1 MALAQRTRIQ
11 RNTPPAQQVPV
22 REHLRTLEDNEV
34 VSAFLG
40 GEERAFE
47 ELVSRY
53 QGRLLSFVYR
63 TIGDRDRAEDLVQEV
78 FIRVYRHIGR
88 FDRSKKFSTWIYTI
102 ASNLAKNEL
111 RNRSRNPLVL
121 FQAIRAKF
129 EDEDRPLQFE
139 DHHTR
144 PDDLYRKR
152 YLREAVEK
160 SVDKLPLHHREV
172 FVLRELEGK
181 SYEEIAE
188 ITGVNLGTVK
198 SRLNRARNAFAE
210 IVEPL
215 VG

>member
-1 MALAQRTRIQ
+1 MALAELVRTNHKIRE
-11 RNTPPAQQVPV
+11 TTALPV
-22 REHLRTLEDNEV
+22 REQLRAMGDSEV
-34 VSAFLG
+34 VSSFLA

-53 QGRLLSFVYR
+53 QVRLLNFIYR

-78 FIRVYRHIGR
+78 FIRVYRHIAR

-111 RNRSRNPLVL
+111 RNRSRSPLVL
-121 FQAIRAKF
+121 FQAIKAKF

-139 DHHTR
+139 DLHTR
-144 PDDLYRKR
+144 PDDLFRKR
-152 YLREAVEK
+152 HLREMVEA
-160 SVDKLPLHHREV
+160 SVAQLPAHHREV

-210 IVEPL
+210 IIAPL

>member
-1 MALAQRTRIQ
+1 MALAELVRTNHKIRE
-11 RNTPPAQQVPV
+11 TTALPV
-22 REHLRTLEDNEV
+22 REQLRAMGDSEV
-34 VSAFLG
+34 VSSFLA

-53 QGRLLSFVYR
+53 QVRLLNFIYR

-78 FIRVYRHIGR
+78 FIRVYRHIAR
-88 FDRSKKFSTWIYTI
+88 FDRSKKCSTWIYTI

-111 RNRSRNPLVL
+111 RNRSRSPLVL
-121 FQAIRAKF
+121 FQAIKAKF

-139 DHHTR
+139 DLHTR
-144 PDDLYRKR
+144 PDDLFRKR
-152 YLREAVEK
+152 HLREMVEA
-160 SVDKLPLHHREV
+160 SVAQLPAHHREV

-210 IVEPL
+210 IIAPL

>member
-1 MALAQRTRIQ
+1 MALAELVRTNHKIRE
-11 RNTPPAQQVPV
+11 TTALPV
-22 REHLRTLEDNEV
+22 REQLRAMGDSEV
-34 VSAFLG
+34 VSSFLA

-53 QGRLLSFVYR
+53 QVRLLNFIYR

-78 FIRVYRHIGR
+78 FIRVYRHIAR

-111 RNRSRNPLVL
+111 RNRSRSPLVL
-121 FQAIRAKF
+121 FQAIKAKF

-139 DHHTR
+139 DLHTR
-144 PDDLYRKR
+144 PDDLFRKR
-152 YLREAVEK
+152 HLREMVEA
-160 SVDKLPLHHREV
+160 SVAQLPAHHREV
-172 FVLRELEGK
+172 FELRELEGK

-210 IVEPL
+210 IIAPL